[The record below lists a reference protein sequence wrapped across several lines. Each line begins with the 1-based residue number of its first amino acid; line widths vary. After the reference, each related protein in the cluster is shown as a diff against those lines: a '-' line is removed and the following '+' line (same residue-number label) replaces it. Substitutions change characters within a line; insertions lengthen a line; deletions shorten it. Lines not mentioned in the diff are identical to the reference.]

1 MKLLVI
7 TCIAEIK
14 AEMISLLKKSGVTA
28 LSEMSVTG
36 HKLLTEG
43 HHSDEWFA
51 GGGESYDSVLLFSF
65 CEAEVASACFAAVSG
80 YLSVIKTL
88 FPPKIAV
95 LEVENALF

>member
-14 AEMISLLKKSGVTA
+14 AEMITLLKKSGVTA
-28 LSEMSVTG
+28 LSEMAITG
-36 HKLLTEG
+36 HKLLAEG

-51 GGGESYDSVLLFSF
+51 SGGETYDSILLFSF
-65 CEAEVASACFAAVSG
+65 CEAGVANACFTAVSA
-80 YLSVIKTL
+80 YLTVIKTP
-88 FPPKIAV
+88 FPPKIAI